1 MEHADLGIAN
11 TQEVEAKEE
20 SRNSKTA
27 SAKTQIN
34 FPKCVGSH
42 HLSARAH
49 THRYTGTC
57 AQEIKCTNIN
67 RTSEPGRLEVGN
79 LDWL

>member
-11 TQEVEAKEE
+11 TQEVEAEEE

-42 HLSARAH
+42 HLSARTH
-49 THRYTGTC
+49 TQIHGDM
-57 AQEIKCTNIN
+57 CTDQMHKHQQNK
-67 RTSEPGRLEVGN
+67 
-79 LDWL
+79 